1 MTWAM
6 DVILA
11 RSTSNSDLSR
21 GKICDSLGRVINIDD
36 TNLTI
41 L

>member
-6 DVILA
+6 DLILA

-21 GKICDSLGRVINIDD
+21 VQIYDYLNSLI
-36 TNLTI
+36 
-41 L
+41 